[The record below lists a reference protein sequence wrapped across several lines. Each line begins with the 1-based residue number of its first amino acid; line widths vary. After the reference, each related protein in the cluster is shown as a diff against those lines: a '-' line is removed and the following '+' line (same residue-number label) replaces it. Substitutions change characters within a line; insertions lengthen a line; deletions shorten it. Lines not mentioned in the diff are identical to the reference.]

1 MRLRTRIVSATLALS
16 LIGGSAASVFAANP
30 TQVSQNG
37 AVGLVA
43 AVVSALNNVNV
54 DDTNIDVAVVELND
68 SLNNLTALNNVLN
81 NSPILSNN
89 DIIDDVTLTDVNV
102 LSIDQSEVLNDFL
115 NNNDIDITAVVGV
128 VVLGGLAIDSD
139 RSLSGRA
146 HTLDVSSPRWSTH
159 R

>member
-1 MRLRTRIVSATLALS
+1 MRLRTRVVSTALALS
-16 LIGGSAASVFAANP
+16 LVGASAATAFAANP
-30 TQVSQNG
+30 TQVNKNG

-54 DDTNIDVAVVELND
+54 TDNNIDVAVVELNN

-115 NNNDIDITAVVGV
+115 NNNDIDVNAVVGV
-128 VVLGGLAIDSD
+128 VVLGGQDILAFT
-139 RSLSGRA
+139 RQ
-146 HTLDVSSPRWSTH
+146 
-159 R
+159 